1 MNPCQQTLILQQ
13 AALGSLDVFYIIQ
26 RPQMGPTGKSGWMD
40 VASRLC
46 WIQGVQSVLCNHL
59 SYVGGYLRRRSSQS
73 LVCTETHGICPQH
86 RVVLAAEPSSW
97 RLEVGVIRE
106 LPVPLLLGTDCPEL
120 DQQFAPST
128 AASTRSKGRQLK
140 PRPSLLP
147 ALLAAESEREGE
159 SGVPLTFS
167 MSCFNR

>member
-73 LVCTETHGICPQH
+73 LVCTETHGICPQP
-86 RVVLAAEPSSW
+86 RVIVADEPSSW
-97 RLEVGVIRE
+97 CLEVEVVRE
-106 LPVPLLLGTDCPEL
+106 LPVPLLLGRDCPEL
-120 DQQFAPST
+120 DQPLAPST